1 MNVETTECQ
10 DLDRALSLE
19 WLETNGCGGFASG
32 TLAGAN
38 TRRYHGL
45 LVVAA
50 PPEYHRYVLV
60 NHLEEWLS
68 MDGQEFPLS
77 TNVYPGVIHPL
88 GYRHCVAFSSTPW
101 PTWMF
106 VFNDQTVSR
115 EIFPVHGRNVVVVRW
130 TLLNKMKG
138 AIELRVRP
146 MLTGRDY
153 HALHHENGALSSDA
167 TITENGVTWQPYHD
181 LPAVQGRHTGTYH
194 HGPDWYRQ
202 VQFPLELER
211 GLDFQ
216 EDWWSPGEVHFYLEP
231 GKPQVLALTSEPVN
245 ELDTEA
251 LVRKEHARR
260 MWRLRAVKC
269 PDRFAEALRQAT
281 GTFLVR
287 QGSRET
293 VIAGYPWFT
302 DWGRDTFI
310 SLPGLFLVTGQYEVA
325 WHIIESYVPFVSEG
339 MVPNRFPD
347 RGHDPEYNAMDASLW
362 FIHAVDRYL
371 AYSKDAKRVR
381 AVVWPAI
388 KQILDGYRQGTRY
401 HIKMD
406 VDGLISGGRP
416 GIQLTWMDA
425 KVGEWVVTPR
435 QGKPVEVQALW
446 TRALQVGARL
456 AAKFG
461 ERGYAAGCQRDRMR
475 AVTSFRTR
483 FWYEDGRYLYDT
495 IDGPEG
501 DDASIRPNQVYA
513 ISLCDDLLTNEQ
525 ATLVLRLV
533 KEQLLTPVGLRTLSP
548 QDGRYRPRYEG
559 GPTERDG
566 AYHQGTVWPFLLGSF
581 VTAWLSTFGGTPK
594 VKREA
599 RSFLNGIE
607 TSLRETCLGQV
618 PEIFDGDFP
627 HTPRGCPA
635 QAWSLAEPLRAM
647 VEDLGVRI
655 VSGTAS
661 AVRSKRPA
669 VQPRR

>member
-1 MNVETTECQ
+1 MNVETAKCQ

-32 TLAGAN
+32 TVAGAN

-50 PPEYHRYVLV
+50 SPEYHRYVLV

-68 MDGQEFPLS
+68 IDGQEFPFS
-77 TNVYPGVIHPL
+77 TNVYPGVIHPQ
-88 GYRHCVAFSSTPW
+88 GYRHCVSFSSTPW
-101 PTWMF
+101 PTWTF
-106 VFNDQTVSR
+106 VFRDQTVSR
-115 EIFPVHGRNVVVVRW
+115 EVFCLQGQSTVVVCWRVLSQ
-130 TLLNKMKG
+130 TTEL
-138 AIELRVRP
+138 IELRVRP

-153 HALHHENGALSSDA
+153 HALHQENGTLSPEVK
-167 TITENGVTWQPYHD
+167 ITEQRVTWRPYQG
-181 LPAVQGRHTGTYH
+181 LPAVHCKHTGTYH
-194 HGPDWYRQ
+194 HSPAWYRR
-202 VQFPLELER
+202 VQFRLEQER

-216 EDWWSPGEVHFYLEP
+216 EDWWAPGEVRFQLEP
-231 GKPQVLALTSEPVN
+231 GRAQVLALTN
-245 ELDTEA
+245 ESVDEFETGVLIQ
-251 LVRKEHARR
+251 KERARR
-260 MWRLRAVKC
+260 MRRPKAVKR
-269 PDRFAEALRQAT
+269 PDRLAEALRRAT

-287 QGSRET
+287 QGSRQT

-325 WHIIESYVPFVSEG
+325 WHIIESFVPFVSKG

-347 RGHDPEYNAMDASLW
+347 RGHDPEYNAIDASLW

-371 AYSKDAKRVR
+371 MYSNDTKRVR
-381 AVVWPAI
+381 VVAWPAI
-388 KQILDGYRQGTRY
+388 RQILDGYRKGTRY
-401 HIKMD
+401 NIKMD
-406 VDGLISGGRP
+406 ADGLISGGMS
-416 GIQLTWMDA
+416 GVQLTWMDA

-435 QGKPVEVQALW
+435 QGKPVEIQALW
-446 TRALQVGARL
+446 IRALQVGARL

-461 ERGYAAGCQRDRMR
+461 EQDYAADCRRDRMR

-483 FWYEDGRYLYDT
+483 FWYEGGQYLYDT

-513 ISLCDDLLTNEQ
+513 IALCDDLLTNEQ
-525 ATLVLRLV
+525 AILVLRLV

-559 GPTERDG
+559 GPQERDN
-566 AYHQGTVWPFLLGSF
+566 AYHQGTVWPFLLGAF
-581 VTAWLSTFGGTPK
+581 VTAWVSTFGRTTK

-599 RSFLNGIE
+599 RVFLKGIE
-607 TSLRETCLGQV
+607 ASLRDTCLGHV
-618 PEIFDGDFP
+618 SEIFDGDSP
-627 HTPRGCPA
+627 HAPRGCPA

-647 VEDLGVRI
+647 VEDLGLRI
-655 VSGTAS
+655 VSERPKP
-661 AVRSKRPA
+661 VRCKHPT
-669 VQPRR
+669 VQSD